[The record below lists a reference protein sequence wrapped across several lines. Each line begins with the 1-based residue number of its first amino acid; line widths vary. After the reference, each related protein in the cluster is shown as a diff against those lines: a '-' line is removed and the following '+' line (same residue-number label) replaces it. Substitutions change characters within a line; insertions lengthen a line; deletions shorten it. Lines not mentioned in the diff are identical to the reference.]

1 MPIQLNSPD
10 WSTGETAPSRES
22 RLASAVAAPGFPAKF
37 LTEESEVAEEF
48 IAQPKTATRGQSE
61 SSGALDFSYDL
72 AAYEAAI
79 LAIRHPSGALTFHL
93 PVQTTSRGLRQ
104 PNQVRFIVTVRST
117 DEAAGTRGIA
127 SKAIKAILIKV
138 GKTVVDKAVSFVLPK
153 LAAAFEKDTWNKH
166 GLKEGWLNVTRET
179 LGKKELAPGKPV
191 STERSLLFIHG
202 TFSNAASAF
211 GSMAASNFFDRVR
224 PVYGDR
230 IFAFDHFTVS
240 RTPEENAR
248 MLLEGLPDQTT
259 TFDVITHSRGGLV
272 LRNLVERAQVF
283 GPLAQRFKLG
293 RAILVASPNQGTPL
307 ATPQRWGDTVGWI
320 ANLLEM
326 FPDNPFTTGAAF
338 VANGLVWLARHAS
351 GDLPGLHS
359 MDGAGE
365 LIAELQSPPGPS
377 ADVYSALVANYSP
390 TKEVL
395 LRMLDTGIDQFF
407 GSANDLV
414 VPSEG
419 GWRVAQPGKVLIP
432 AARIGCYGPGGNLPA
447 DSVTH
452 VNFFSQPETV
462 DFLTLALS
470 GQPQP
475 LKRVDPL
482 ATLPDR
488 RLLREGTPTFAVS
501 AAAASGAEPEQGPA
515 RTGRR
520 SFDVRKLSTQHP
532 LWITVVNGDLTF
544 EKEPLL
550 LGHYRATKLTG
561 TEKVMNDLIGG
572 AMKVSLA
579 LGVYPLAPGSHQV
592 FVNTQPN
599 PESVKR
605 MPRPKAVI
613 VVGLGEEGRLSAGDL
628 VHGVRQAVIGWAQRT
643 IEQDKKAPGIFD
655 LSTTLL
661 GSGGTG
667 VTAGEA
673 AQRIAQG
680 VYEANELLS
689 GQRRSDGK
697 SYPRVGQL
705 HVIELYLDR
714 ATEAWRALNMLAVAT
729 PDRYKI
735 CDEVRIGTGP
745 LPRPLDSGYRGADY
759 DFITAEAVLEKNGQ
773 TSIKY
778 TLDTKRARSEV
789 RAQKTQGQLLRDLV
803 ATASNAENQDRQIGR
818 TLFKLL
824 VPVEMEA
831 VLAGTGEMQI
841 ELEPETAGIP
851 WELLDTDDGDDQD
864 PGRRP
869 WAIRTKVLRKLRTQD
884 YRAQVTDAN
893 IDSNI
898 LVIGEPECPKNYPRL
913 FAAREEAVAVY
924 QCLASSSGVGQS
936 RVKGLFSE
944 DSANVGPDARTVINA
959 LLERPWRIA
968 HIAGHGELLT
978 EDGKVGGVVLSSGA
992 FLGPNEI
999 ATMRAVPELVF
1010 VNCCHLAA
1018 RNVDQLL
1025 GEDARQG
1032 NDRPSF
1038 ASGVAEQLIKIG
1050 VKCVIAAGWAVDDM
1064 AARTFATTFYTTLLR
1079 GNRFIDAVAEAREAA
1094 YDKDDNTWAAYQCY
1108 GDPDWVFR
1116 RDGDEAD
1123 IPSTT
1128 SLDEFSG
1135 IASAAALK
1143 LALETIVVQTKF
1155 QHFKAQVQLERV
1167 RSLEKRFAL
1176 KWGANGS
1183 VAELFG
1189 AAYLA
1194 ARDIDGA
1201 LSWYKRAVY
1210 AEDGTA
1216 SVTAAEQF
1224 ANVRVRLAWE
1234 TVDNARNQRDK
1245 MILGLKQAGKG
1256 RKTADRKARVA
1267 AKRSLAAA
1275 ERSLRASLTSARQS
1289 MKEATTLLEKLLS
1302 VHPTLE
1308 RESIYASAYKRLAL
1322 IEAAAGQPAQERKAL
1337 EAMKLHYERAGV
1349 IAREE
1354 GLSDVFYPALNYLAA
1369 ELVLNTGRSGWKG
1382 LDTSIVESTRARLQA
1397 KSIADPDFWS
1407 VVGQTELQLYKALAM
1422 SKLASTREFLEKG
1435 YQDLYKRV
1443 SAPWMWSSV
1452 YDTTQFVLQK
1462 YSARASAK
1470 ESKAAETL
1478 LAFVAGFARRGDA
1491 R

>member
-10 WSTGETAPSRES
+10 WSIGETAPSRGS
-22 RLASAVAAPGFPAKF
+22 RLAAAATAPGFPAEF

-48 IAQPKTATRGQSE
+48 IARPKTAARARSE

-72 AAYEAAI
+72 AADEAAI
-79 LAIRHPSGALTFHL
+79 LSIRHPSGALTFHL
-93 PVQTTSRGLRQ
+93 PVQSTSRGLRQ

-117 DEAAGTRGIA
+117 DEAAGTRGIT

-138 GKTVVDKAVSFVLPK
+138 GKTVVGKALSFALPK
-153 LAAAFEKDTWNKH
+153 LAAAFEKDSWNKH
-166 GLKEGWLNVTRET
+166 GLKEGWLKVTKET

-202 TFSNAASAF
+202 TFSNAASAY
-211 GSMAASNFFDRVR
+211 GPLAASNFFDHVK

-283 GPLAQRFKLG
+283 GPLARRFKLG

-377 ADVYSALVANYSP
+377 ADVYSALVANYNP

-395 LRMLDTGIDQFF
+395 LRILDTGIDQFF

-419 GWRVAQPGKVLIP
+419 GWRVAEPGKVLIP
-432 AARIGCYGPGGNLPA
+432 AGRIGCYGPGGNLPA

-452 VNFFSQPETV
+452 VNFFSRPETV

-475 LKRVDPL
+475 LKRLDPL
-482 ATLPDR
+482 AALPDR
-488 RLLREGTPTFAVS
+488 RLLREGKAAFAAS
-501 AAAASGAEPEQGPA
+501 ASGVSGAEPEPGPGSA
-515 RTGRR
+515 GRR
-520 SFDVRKLSTQHP
+520 SSDVRKPSTQ
-532 LWITVVNGDLTF
+532 LGITVVNGDLSF

-561 TEKVMNDLIGG
+561 TEKVMDDLIGG
-572 AMKVSLA
+572 AMKLSLA
-579 LGVYPLAPGSHQV
+579 LGLYPLAPGSHQV

-628 VHGVRQAVIGWAQRT
+628 ARSVRQAVIGWAQRT
-643 IEQDKKAPGIFD
+643 IEQDKKAPAIFD

-705 HVIELYLDR
+705 RLIELYLDR
-714 ATEAWRALNMLAVAT
+714 ATEAWRALKMQAAAT

-735 CDEVRIGTGP
+735 CNEIRMGTGP

-759 DFITAEAVLEKNGQ
+759 DFITAEAVLEKNGE

-778 TLDTKRARSEV
+778 TLDTKRARTEV

-824 VPVEMEA
+824 FPEEMDA
-831 VLAGTGEMQI
+831 VLLGTGEMQI
-841 ELEPETAGIP
+841 ELETETAGIP
-851 WELLDTDDGDDQD
+851 WELLDTDDGGDRD
-864 PGRRP
+864 PGARP
-869 WAIRTKVLRKLRTQD
+869 WAIRTKLLRKLRTD
-884 YRAQVTDAN
+884 DHRAQVTDAN
-893 IDSNI
+893 IESKI

-924 QCLASSSGVGQS
+924 QCLASSNGVGHS
-936 RVKGLFSE
+936 RVIGLFSE
-944 DSANVGPDARTVINA
+944 HSANVGPDSRTVINA
-959 LLERPWRIA
+959 MLERPWRIV

-978 EDGKVGGVVLSSGA
+978 EDGKTGGVVLSSGT

-999 ATMRAVPELVF
+999 ATMRVVPELVF

-1025 GEDARQG
+1025 AGDTRQG
-1032 NDRPSF
+1032 YNRPRF

-1050 VKCVIAAGWAVDDM
+1050 VKCVIAAGWAVGDM
-1064 AARTFATTFYTTLLR
+1064 AARTFATTFYTALLR
-1079 GNRFIDAVAEAREAA
+1079 GQRFIDAVAEAREAA

-1116 RDGDEAD
+1116 RDSDEAD
-1123 IPSTT
+1123 IPSPT
-1128 SLDEFSG
+1128 SVDEFSDVT
-1135 IASAAALK
+1135 SAAALR
-1143 LALETIVVQTKF
+1143 LVLETIVVQTKF
-1155 QHFKAQVQLERV
+1155 QHFEAQAQLERV
-1167 RSLEKRFAL
+1167 RSLDKRFAP
-1176 KWGANGS
+1176 KWGGNGS

-1189 AAYLA
+1189 EAYLA
-1194 ARDIDGA
+1194 AREIDGA
-1201 LSWYKRAVY
+1201 LSWYQRAVY
-1210 AEDGTA
+1210 ADDGTA
-1216 SVTAAEQF
+1216 SIKAAEQLV
-1224 ANVRVRLAWE
+1224 NVRVRLTWE
-1234 TVDNARNQRDK
+1234 TVDNARKQRDK
-1245 MILGLKQAGKG
+1245 MILGLQQAGKG

-1289 MKEATTLLEKLLS
+1289 TKEATTLLEKLVS
-1302 VHPTLE
+1302 VHPTME
-1308 RESIYASAYKRLAL
+1308 RENIYGSAYKRLAL
-1322 IEAAAGQPAQERKAL
+1322 IEAVAGRPGEERKAI
-1337 EAMKLHYERAGV
+1337 EAMKMHYERAAV

-1354 GLSDVFYPALNYLAA
+1354 GFSDAFYPALNYLAA
-1369 ELVLNTGRSGWKG
+1369 EVVLNAGRSGWKG
-1382 LDTSIVESTRARLQA
+1382 LDTSMVESTRASLEA
-1397 KSIADPDFWS
+1397 KSLADPDFWS
-1407 VVGQTELQLYKALAM
+1407 VVGQTELQLYKTLAM
-1422 SKLASTREFLEKG
+1422 GKLASTRETLEKG
-1435 YQDLYKRV
+1435 YQDLHKRV
-1443 SAPWMWSSV
+1443 NAPWMWSSV

-1462 YSARASAK
+1462 YSKRASAK

-1478 LAFVAGFARRGDA
+1478 LAFVAGFARQSEA
-1491 R
+1491 H